1 MSKIETAVGTYLKTL
16 LPEQT
21 VNIGLSG
28 GRDSIVLLHAVVD
41 WFKAHHQD
49 LSRVNAIHIN
59 HGISE
64 LADNWTAFCEQLCV
78 SYGISCASHHVH
90 VDMSAREGIEA
101 AARDARYN
109 IFKNAPSGV
118 IVLAQH
124 KNDQAETF
132 LFNILRGCSVSSAGG
147 MPTTRFLRAD
157 LVLHRPL
164 LNVTRAEINDY
175 AQKHNLEWVE
185 DDSNTD
191 TSYSRNFI
199 RHDVL
204 PLLNTKFPSIENRLV
219 STAERFNEAGELL
232 DDLALADLG
241 AYSSTFP
248 LPVSLFSTLPERR
261 ARNVLRYV
269 LNNHGLA
276 SPAPAQMSQAIHQ
289 FVTAKPD
296 RKPEIKVGNM
306 HLVRIKK
313 MICLVPI
320 E

>member
-1 MSKIETAVGTYLKTL
+1 MSKIDSAIANYLKK
-16 LPEQT
+16 LPVDQT

-28 GRDSIVLLHAVVD
+28 GRDSIVLLRSVVD
-41 WFKAHHQD
+41 WFNQHNQD
-49 LSRVNAIHIN
+49 LSRIHAVHIN
-59 HGISE
+59 HGLSR
-64 LADNWTAFCEQLCV
+64 LADQWTTFCENLCA
-78 SYGISCASHHVH
+78 SYGINCTSYHVH
-90 VDMSAREGIEA
+90 VDMDSREGVEA

-109 IFKNAPSGV
+109 VFKNAPAGV
-118 IVLAQH
+118 ILLAQH

-147 MPTTRFLRAD
+147 MPATRMLRED

-164 LNVTRAEINDY
+164 LGVTRAEINDY
-175 AQKHNLEWVE
+175 AVKHELKWVE

-204 PLLNTKFPSIENRLV
+204 PMLNTKFPSIENRLV
-219 STAERFNEAGELL
+219 STAERFSEAGDLL
-232 DDLALADLG
+232 DDLALVDLG
-241 AYSSTFP
+241 ANAALFP
-248 LPVSLFSTLPERR
+248 LPISLFATLPERR

-269 LNNHGLA
+269 LNAHGLA
-276 SPAPAQMSQAIHQ
+276 SPAPAQMAQAIHQ

-296 RKPEIKVGNM
+296 RKPEIKVGSM
-306 HLVRIKK
+306 RLVRVKK
-313 MICLVPI
+313 MICLEPA